1 MHCCASSAAKE
12 EALIPWTRDP
22 SGRLQSQQKSEFRRT
37 TDLPCHATQ
46 LRRALAPVRL
56 GRVPST
62 TLNRLQGRT
71 LVWSLRSGWTV
82 APIALLQLAAFPDG
96 LLTNHRCQ
104 MPLRAT
110 PLSVRFGSRATFEEG
125 PLVGAKRTFAKKLMS
140 AKCRL
145 REITVLSRRL

>member
-46 LRRALAPVRL
+46 LRQALAPVRL

-62 TLNRLQGRT
+62 TLNRLQGGRT

-82 APIALLQLAAFPDG
+82 APIALLELAAVPDASG
-96 LLTNHRCQ
+96 VVAVGMT
-104 MPLRAT
+104 RAT
-110 PLSVRFGSRATFEEG
+110 HRAGT
-125 PLVGAKRTFAKKLMS
+125 
-140 AKCRL
+140 
-145 REITVLSRRL
+145 